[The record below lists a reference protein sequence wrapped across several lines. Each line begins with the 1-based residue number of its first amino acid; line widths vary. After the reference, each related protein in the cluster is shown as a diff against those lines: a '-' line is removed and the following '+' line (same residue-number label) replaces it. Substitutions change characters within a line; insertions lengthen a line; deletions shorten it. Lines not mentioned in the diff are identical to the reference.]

1 MAKLDVPPTK
11 SQYLELRRSLDFA
24 QDGFDLLE
32 QKRTILTIE
41 LMGRLDAMRRM
52 EQDLGA
58 LMARAFA
65 ALREAALVSGAEA
78 LERQSFAL
86 RADHDVTIHTRP
98 LMGLP
103 LADLETE
110 YAEVPPQLS
119 AMGSSARVDE
129 VASRFGEALRL
140 VGRLAELQNLVVR
153 LARELRKTQR
163 RVNALQKLF
172 IPSYRETIHYIS
184 DSLEEREREST
195 VTIKMIK
202 ARLSRRKGAGTPG
215 QASAG

>member
-41 LMGRLDAMRRM
+41 LMGRLDAVRRI
-52 EQDLGA
+52 EQELAA
-58 LMARAFA
+58 LMGQAFTV
-65 ALREAALVSGAEA
+65 LREAALTSGSEA

-86 RADHDVTIHTRP
+86 RADHDVAIHARP

-110 YAEVPPQLS
+110 YAEVPPQLG
-119 AMGSSARVDE
+119 AMGSSARVDD
-129 VASRFGEALRL
+129 VVRRFGEALKL
-140 VGRLAELQNLVVR
+140 VGRLAELQNLVIR

-163 RVNALQKLF
+163 RVNALEKLF

-184 DSLEEREREST
+184 DALEEREREST
-195 VTIKMIK
+195 VIIKMIK
-202 ARLSRRKGAGTPG
+202 ARLSRRKGADAPE
-215 QASAG
+215 QASAP

>member
-41 LMGRLDAMRRM
+41 LMGRLDAVRRM
-52 EQDLGA
+52 EQDLA
-58 LMARAFA
+58 TLMARAFA
-65 ALREAALVSGAEA
+65 ALREAALASGTEA

-86 RADHDVTIHTRP
+86 RAGHDVAIHARP

-103 LADLETE
+103 LADIEAE
-110 YAEVPPQLS
+110 YAEVSPQFG
-119 AMGSSARVDE
+119 AMGSSAHVDE
-129 VASRFGEALRL
+129 VTRRFSEALKL
-140 VGRLAELQNLVVR
+140 AGRLAELQNLVIR

-184 DSLEEREREST
+184 EALEEREREST
-195 VTIKMIK
+195 VIIKMIK
-202 ARLSRRKGAGTPG
+202 ARLSRRKGAGASG
-215 QASAG
+215 QVSAG